1 MLFDLFKKNYHSL
14 NGKNGSNPQ
23 PFLNANLGIPKDL
36 EDFLRQ
42 GKELEYDRY
51 TCEAGE
57 VRLRKLQELKAE
69 NIKISTKHVPRI
81 SEQDDPNKNKNGS
94 YIIPAVSL
102 VAECEN
108 YDPDFVLL
116 WLPREQK
123 YGALSGACVN
133 ELLVF
138 PTATWSDIAGNPV
151 KYINAQWKGDYS
163 AAEDFNPWQ
172 KYPFE

>member
-1 MLFDLFKKNYHSL
+1 MLFDLFKKNSHSF
-14 NGKNGSNPQ
+14 NGKNGASSQ
-23 PFLNANLGIPKDL
+23 PFVNTDMNIPKDL
-36 EDFLRQ
+36 EEFLRQ
-42 GKELEYDRY
+42 SKELEYDGE
-51 TCEAGE
+51 TCEAGT
-57 VRLRKLQELKAE
+57 VKLKKLEDLKVE

-81 SEQDDPNKNKNGS
+81 SERDDPNKNKGGT
-94 YIIPAVSL
+94 YAIPAVSL

-116 WLPREQK
+116 WLPEERK
-123 YGALSGACVN
+123 YGALSGAHAD

-138 PTATWSDIAGNPV
+138 SSATWGDIAGNPV